1 MWMDVS
7 KENVVVSEIIG
18 VIRDETTNAMV
29 FRTKLTRLGQ
39 LLAYEAA
46 KFLDTKKTE
55 VETSLGKAEVI
66 SINEDMVVIS
76 ILRAAL
82 PMSEGVLETYSEASI
97 GVVSMSRGKM
107 LQEDG
112 KDFRIDCPYMH
123 IPYLENK
130 FVIIV
135 DPMLASGS
143 TMLYLLKS
151 IKNQKPKKI
160 VILCAIACKYG
171 INRILR
177 EYPEVTIIAG
187 AVDPTLD
194 GRGYI
199 VPGLGDAGD
208 RAFNT

>member
-1 MWMDVS
+1 MWMDIS
-7 KENVVVSEIIG
+7 KKNVVVSEIIG
-18 VIRDETTNAMV
+18 IIRDETSNAMI
-29 FRTKLTRLGQ
+29 FRTNLTRLGQ
-39 LLAYEAA
+39 LLAYEIAE
-46 KFLDTKKTE
+46 FLDTKLTE
-55 VETSLGKAEVI
+55 VETSLGKAEVN
-66 SINEDMVVIS
+66 SIDEDIVVIS

-82 PMSEGVLETYSEASI
+82 PMSEGVLEIYSEASI

-123 IPYLENK
+123 VPYLENK
-130 FVIIV
+130 VTIIV

-143 TMLYLLKS
+143 TMLYLLQS
-151 IKNQKPKKI
+151 IENQKPKKI

-171 INRILR
+171 IERILK
-177 EYPEVTIIAG
+177 EHPEVIIIAG
-187 AVDPTLD
+187 AVDPILD
-194 GRGYI
+194 ERGYI